1 MSPSV
6 GFERRIQAGASYLTL
21 VVRSGEA
28 SWQELADHLAG
39 FHADRFV
46 IATDG
51 AAPAAY
57 LARVRALAAT
67 QAPTTVQD
75 RREPTRQTDGRTVV
89 IAVGGE
95 QAGCTAAQVRL
106 PTTLAAA
113 CGPALSMRRPVPG
126 HPEPVL
132 VWVRSDLLADRPAPE
147 TRAGMVTVIRH
158 VLAVCPALYGS
169 LANAL
174 RPEARYSERALAAF
188 LAICADARA
197 TLVCFDPYETG
208 PALALAYGRSLGDA
222 VRRVGDASDGLAL
235 APGDADGLGLLLAA
249 RIAVRL
255 GLLDAA
261 DARAHCELLARNGS
275 ATALPAEW
283 DTAALADA
291 LHTAA
296 EPGLLLLGGLGR
308 PRCADGR
315 LLTPVSD
322 PVLRAAAA
330 EGPALASVARSRRPA
345 VQPVPVSVSVPVTV

>member
-1 MSPSV
+1 MTPSA
-6 GFERRIQAGASYLTL
+6 GFERRIQAGASYLSL
-21 VVRSGEA
+21 LVRSGE
-28 SWQELADHLAG
+28 SCWQELADHLAG

-57 LARVRALAAT
+57 LAHVRTLATA

-75 RREPTRQTDGRTVV
+75 WRQPTGPTDGRTVV
-89 IAVGGE
+89 IALGGE
-95 QAGCTAAQVRL
+95 QVGGIAAQVRL

-113 CGPALSMRRPVPG
+113 CGPALSMRRPAPG

-158 VLAVCPALYGS
+158 VLAVCPALYDS
-169 LANAL
+169 VANAL
-174 RPEARYSERALAAF
+174 RPDARYSDRALCAF
-188 LAICADARA
+188 LAVCADARA

-208 PALALAYGRSLGDA
+208 PALALRYGRSLGDA
-222 VRRVGDASDGLAL
+222 VRRVCGGGDTPDGLAL

-255 GLLDAA
+255 GLLDSA

-283 DTAALADA
+283 DTALVDA

-315 LLTPVSD
+315 LLTPVAD

-330 EGPALASVARSRRPA
+330 DGPARASVARSTFPA
-345 VQPVPVSVSVPVTV
+345 PRSVPVSVPVTV